1 MALPS
6 NDKIPG
12 DLGHADDHNAIVNEI
27 INVKDTYLQIST
39 ASSTYLRKDSASTI
53 YLPISA
59 SSNYLQ
65 VSNASVTYAL
75 LNSPTFTGTP
85 LAPTAASGTNTTQIA
100 TTAFVRTE
108 VSNLVAAAP
117 STLDTLNEL
126 AAALGN
132 DANFSTT
139 VTNSL
144 ALKAPLAS
152 PTFTGTP
159 AAPTAAVDTNTTQ
172 VATTAYVIG
181 QGYLKSATA
190 NSTYAPL
197 ASPTF
202 TGIPL
207 APTAASTINN
217 TQIATTAYVKTLIS
231 SVSGGSASVDLSG
244 YLTIA
249 NAAAT
254 YLPISSSSNY
264 VQVSNASATYALRTS
279 PIFSGSVTLP
289 ASTYT
294 SGNSSPIQT
303 QIDNK
308 MNYGPLLNDINTLP
322 SGAGFLKKTGAPMQ
336 GIYLDSTE
344 YLTLYLSTNAQT
356 ASVYTLTLSD
366 AGKILE
372 MNNAAANVV
381 FIPLNA
387 SVAFPIGTKIDIIQT
402 GAGATSASTVSG
414 VTLNSDTNKR
424 TINTQWSA
432 ASLVKRATDT
442 WIMIGAIK
450 A

>member
-53 YLPISA
+53 YLPISASSNYLPMAASANYLTISA

-197 ASPTF
+197 ESPTF

-244 YLTIA
+244 
-249 NAAAT
+249 
-254 YLPISSSSNY
+254 
-264 VQVSNASATYALRTS
+264 
-279 PIFSGSVTLP
+279 
-289 ASTYT
+289 
-294 SGNSSPIQT
+294 
-303 QIDNK
+303 
-308 MNYGPLLNDINTLP
+308 
-322 SGAGFLKKTGAPMQ
+322 
-336 GIYLDSTE
+336 

-432 ASLVKRATDT
+432 ASLVKRDTDT